1 MFIKEKINLF
11 IKADDRNIEEI
22 HFYNYL
28 TYSQPFSLIFCY
40 IIQFILLV
48 SIIMLHIKVFI

>member
-28 TYSQPFSLIFCY
+28 TYSQPFSLIF
-40 IIQFILLV
+40 V
-48 SIIMLHIKVFI
+48 T